1 MLYSRERLLDLEAER
16 LAPYAQKAR
25 DTRGRK
31 YPEPESPYRTPFQ
44 KDRDRILHTTAF
56 RRLEYK
62 TQVFPNWAGDYYR
75 TRLTHTLEVV
85 QVARSIA
92 RALGLNEDLTEA
104 IALSHDLG
112 HPPFGHTG
120 EKVLNELM
128 RDHGGFEHNAQALR
142 ILTQLEVR
150 YPSFKGLN
158 LTHEVL
164 EGIATHEAAY
174 TPGFKPEYE
183 GKGTLEAQVVDL
195 SDAIAYAAHDLD
207 DGLRSG
213 LLRPQ
218 ELTEV
223 PFLAEL
229 AREAGYP
236 GVIYLSSFSKVLAPG
251 LRVAFVVA
259 RPEAILKLTQAKQG
273 VDLHTPVLNQILVHE
288 LVKEG
293 FPERLE
299 RIRTTYKAKA
309 QAMLEA
315 LDREMPKEVA
325 YTRPKGGMFVWMTLP
340 EGLSAEALFRQALE
354 ENVAFVPG
362 GPFFANGG
370 GENTLRLSYATLDR
384 ERIQEGVRRL
394 GQALKG
400 LLAVV

>member
-128 RDHGGFEHNAQALR
+128 RDHGGFEHNAHALR
-142 ILTQLEVR
+142 ILTELEVR

-229 AREAGYP
+229 AREEGLD
-236 GVIYLSSFSKVLAPG
+236 LS
-251 LRVAFVVA
+251 
-259 RPEAILKLTQAKQG
+259 ELTE
-273 VDLHTPVLNQILVHE
+273 LSRRILVRQLLGFFITASIEATHQR
-288 LVKEG
+288 VEG
-293 FPERLE
+293 AGVRSPEEVRRHPERLAALTPEAE
-299 RIRTTYKAKA
+299 RAHRELKAFLMERFYRHPEVLRERRKAEIVLENLFRTYTRYPE
-309 QAMLEA
+309 L
-315 LDREMPKEVA
+315 LPKEVQA
-325 YTRPKGGMFVWMTLP
+325 RIPE
-340 EGLSAEALFRQALE
+340 EGLERAVCDYIAGMTDRYALDAYRKLF
-354 ENVAFVPG
+354 P
-362 GPFFANGG
+362 
-370 GENTLRLSYATLDR
+370 
-384 ERIQEGVRRL
+384 
-394 GQALKG
+394 
-400 LLAVV
+400 

>member
-128 RDHGGFEHNAQALR
+128 RDHGGFEHNAHALR
-142 ILTQLEVR
+142 ILTELEVR

-229 AREAGYP
+229 AREEGLD
-236 GVIYLSSFSKVLAPG
+236 LS
-251 LRVAFVVA
+251 
-259 RPEAILKLTQAKQG
+259 ELTE
-273 VDLHTPVLNQILVHE
+273 LSRRILVRQLLGFFITASIEATHQR
-288 LVKEG
+288 VEG
-293 FPERLE
+293 AGVRSPEEVRRHPERLAALTPEAE
-299 RIRTTYKAKA
+299 RAHRELKAFLMERFYRHPEVLRERRKAEIVLENLFRTYTRYPE
-309 QAMLEA
+309 L
-315 LDREMPKEVA
+315 LPKEVQA
-325 YTRPKGGMFVWMTLP
+325 RIPE
-340 EGLSAEALFRQALE
+340 EGLERAVCDYIAGMTDRYALE
-354 ENVAFVPG
+354 AYRKLFP
-362 GPFFANGG
+362 
-370 GENTLRLSYATLDR
+370 
-384 ERIQEGVRRL
+384 
-394 GQALKG
+394 
-400 LLAVV
+400 

>member
-1 MLYSRERLLDLEAER
+1 LACSYSRERLLDLEAER

-31 YPEPESPYRTPFQ
+31 HPEPESPYRTPFQ

-128 RDHGGFEHNAQALR
+128 RDHGGFEHNAHALR
-142 ILTQLEVR
+142 ILTELEVR

-229 AREAGYP
+229 AREEGLD
-236 GVIYLSSFSKVLAPG
+236 LS
-251 LRVAFVVA
+251 
-259 RPEAILKLTQAKQG
+259 ELTE
-273 VDLHTPVLNQILVHE
+273 LSRRILVRQLLGFFITASIEATHQR
-288 LVKEG
+288 VEG
-293 FPERLE
+293 AGVRSPEEVRRHPERLAALTPEAE
-299 RIRTTYKAKA
+299 RAHRELKAFLMERFYRHPEVLRERRKAEIVLENLFRTYTRYPE
-309 QAMLEA
+309 L
-315 LDREMPKEVA
+315 LPKEVQA
-325 YTRPKGGMFVWMTLP
+325 RIPE
-340 EGLSAEALFRQALE
+340 EGLERAVCDYIAGMTDRYALE
-354 ENVAFVPG
+354 AYRKLFP
-362 GPFFANGG
+362 
-370 GENTLRLSYATLDR
+370 
-384 ERIQEGVRRL
+384 
-394 GQALKG
+394 
-400 LLAVV
+400 

>member
-31 YPEPESPYRTPFQ
+31 HPEPESPYRTPFQ

-150 YPSFKGLN
+150 YPGFKGLN

-174 TPGFKPEYE
+174 APGFKPEYE

-229 AREAGYP
+229 AREEGLDLTELTE
-236 GVIYLSSFSKVLAPG
+236 LS
-251 LRVAFVVA
+251 R
-259 RPEAILKLTQAKQG
+259 R
-273 VDLHTPVLNQILVHE
+273 ILVRQLLGFFITASIEATHQR
-288 LVKEG
+288 VEG
-293 FPERLE
+293 AGVRSPEEVRRHPERLAALTPEAE
-299 RIRTTYKAKA
+299 RAHRELKAFLMERFYRHPEVLRERRKAEIVLENLFRTYTRYPE
-309 QAMLEA
+309 L
-315 LDREMPKEVA
+315 LPKEVQA
-325 YTRPKGGMFVWMTLP
+325 RIPE
-340 EGLSAEALFRQALE
+340 EGLERAVCDYIAGMTDRYALE
-354 ENVAFVPG
+354 AYRKLFP
-362 GPFFANGG
+362 
-370 GENTLRLSYATLDR
+370 
-384 ERIQEGVRRL
+384 
-394 GQALKG
+394 
-400 LLAVV
+400 

>member
-31 YPEPESPYRTPFQ
+31 HPEPESPYRTPFQ

-128 RDHGGFEHNAQALR
+128 RDHGGFEHNAHALR
-142 ILTQLEVR
+142 ILTELEVR

-229 AREAGYP
+229 AREEGLD
-236 GVIYLSSFSKVLAPG
+236 LS
-251 LRVAFVVA
+251 
-259 RPEAILKLTQAKQG
+259 ELTE
-273 VDLHTPVLNQILVHE
+273 LSRRILVRQLLGFFITASIEATHQR
-288 LVKEG
+288 VEG
-293 FPERLE
+293 AGVRSPEEVRRHPERLAALTPEAE
-299 RIRTTYKAKA
+299 RAHRELKAFLMERFYRHPEVLRERRKAEIVLENLFRTYTRYPE
-309 QAMLEA
+309 L
-315 LDREMPKEVA
+315 LPKEVQA
-325 YTRPKGGMFVWMTLP
+325 RIPE
-340 EGLSAEALFRQALE
+340 EGLERAVCDYIAGMTDRYALE
-354 ENVAFVPG
+354 AYRKLFP
-362 GPFFANGG
+362 
-370 GENTLRLSYATLDR
+370 
-384 ERIQEGVRRL
+384 
-394 GQALKG
+394 
-400 LLAVV
+400 

>member
-128 RDHGGFEHNAQALR
+128 QAYGGFEHNAQALR

-150 YPSFKGLN
+150 YPGFKGLN

-229 AREAGYP
+229 AREEGLD
-236 GVIYLSSFSKVLAPG
+236 LS
-251 LRVAFVVA
+251 
-259 RPEAILKLTQAKQG
+259 ELTE
-273 VDLHTPVLNQILVHE
+273 LSRRILVRQLLGFFITASIEATHQR
-288 LVKEG
+288 VEG
-293 FPERLE
+293 AGVRSPEEVRRHPERLAALTPEAE
-299 RIRTTYKAKA
+299 RAHRELKAFLMERFYRHPEVLRERRKAEIVLEKLFHTYTHYPEI
-309 QAMLEA
+309 L
-315 LDREMPKEVA
+315 PKEVQA
-325 YTRPKGGMFVWMTLP
+325 RIPE
-340 EGLSAEALFRQALE
+340 EGLERAVCDYIAGMTDRYALE
-354 ENVAFVPG
+354 AYRKLFP
-362 GPFFANGG
+362 
-370 GENTLRLSYATLDR
+370 
-384 ERIQEGVRRL
+384 
-394 GQALKG
+394 
-400 LLAVV
+400 

>member
-1 MLYSRERLLDLEAER
+1 MLYSRARLLELEAEK

-25 DTRGRK
+25 DTRGRTH
-31 YPEPESPYRTPFQ
+31 PEPESPYRTPYQ

-128 RDHGGFEHNAQALR
+128 QAHGGFEHNAQALR
-142 ILTQLEVR
+142 ILTELEVR

-158 LTHEVL
+158 LTYEVL

-174 TPGFKPEYE
+174 DPGFKAEYE

-213 LLRPQ
+213 LLRPE
-218 ELTEV
+218 ELAEV
-223 PFLAEL
+223 PFLQEL
-229 AREAGYP
+229 AQEEGLDLSRLTELSRRILVRQLLGFLITATIEATHEEVEKAGIRSAEEVRRYP
-236 GVIYLSSFSKVLAPG
+236 KRLAT
-251 LRVAFVVA
+251 LT
-259 RPEAILKLTQAKQG
+259 PEAERAHQELKAFLKERFYRHPEVLRERRKAEIVLEQLFHTYTRYPEIL
-273 VDLHTPVLNQILVHE
+273 
-288 LVKEG
+288 
-293 FPERLE
+293 
-299 RIRTTYKAKA
+299 
-309 QAMLEA
+309 
-315 LDREMPKEVA
+315 PKEVQA
-325 YTRPKGGMFVWMTLP
+325 RIPKGGLERAVCDYIAGMTD
-340 EGLSAEALFRQALE
+340 RYALE
-354 ENVAFVPG
+354 AYRKLFP
-362 GPFFANGG
+362 
-370 GENTLRLSYATLDR
+370 
-384 ERIQEGVRRL
+384 
-394 GQALKG
+394 
-400 LLAVV
+400 

>member
-128 RDHGGFEHNAQALR
+128 QDHGGFEHNAHALR

-150 YPSFKGLN
+150 YPGFKGLN

-174 TPGFKPEYE
+174 APGFKPEYE
-183 GKGTLEAQVVDL
+183 GRGTLEAQVVDL

-229 AREAGYP
+229 AREEGLD
-236 GVIYLSSFSKVLAPG
+236 LS
-251 LRVAFVVA
+251 
-259 RPEAILKLTQAKQG
+259 ELTE
-273 VDLHTPVLNQILVHE
+273 LSRRILVRQLLGFFITASIEATHQR
-288 LVKEG
+288 VEG
-293 FPERLE
+293 AGVRSPEEVRRHPERLAALTPEAE
-299 RIRTTYKAKA
+299 RAHRELKAFLMERFYRHPEVLRERRKAEIVLENLFRTYTRYPE
-309 QAMLEA
+309 L
-315 LDREMPKEVA
+315 LPKEVQA
-325 YTRPKGGMFVWMTLP
+325 RIPE
-340 EGLSAEALFRQALE
+340 EGLERAVCDYIAGMTDRYALE
-354 ENVAFVPG
+354 AYRKLFP
-362 GPFFANGG
+362 
-370 GENTLRLSYATLDR
+370 
-384 ERIQEGVRRL
+384 
-394 GQALKG
+394 
-400 LLAVV
+400 

>member
-31 YPEPESPYRTPFQ
+31 HPEPESPYRTPFQ

-128 RDHGGFEHNAQALR
+128 RDHGGFEHNAHALR
-142 ILTQLEVR
+142 ILTELEVR

-229 AREAGYP
+229 AREEGLD
-236 GVIYLSSFSKVLAPG
+236 LS
-251 LRVAFVVA
+251 
-259 RPEAILKLTQAKQG
+259 ELTE
-273 VDLHTPVLNQILVHE
+273 LSRRILVRQLLGFFITASIEATHQR
-288 LVKEG
+288 VEG
-293 FPERLE
+293 AGVRSPEEVRRHPERLAALTPEAE
-299 RIRTTYKAKA
+299 RAHRELKAFLMERFYRHPEVLRERRKAEIVLENLFRTYSRYPE
-309 QAMLEA
+309 L
-315 LDREMPKEVA
+315 LPKEVQA
-325 YTRPKGGMFVWMTLP
+325 RIPE
-340 EGLSAEALFRQALE
+340 EGLERAVCDYIAGMTDRYALE
-354 ENVAFVPG
+354 AYRKLFP
-362 GPFFANGG
+362 
-370 GENTLRLSYATLDR
+370 
-384 ERIQEGVRRL
+384 
-394 GQALKG
+394 
-400 LLAVV
+400 

>member
-1 MLYSRERLLDLEAER
+1 MFFSRERLLELEAER
-16 LAPYAQKAR
+16 LAPYAQKAK

-31 YPEPESPYRTPFQ
+31 HPEPESAHRTPYQ

-120 EKVLNELM
+120 ERVLNELM
-128 RDHGGFEHNAQALR
+128 RDRGGFEHNAQALR

-150 YPSFKGLN
+150 YPGFRGLN

-174 TPGFKPEYE
+174 APGFKPEYE

-213 LLRPQ
+213 LLRPE
-218 ELTEV
+218 ELLEV
-223 PFLAEL
+223 PLLRDL
-229 AREAGYP
+229 AREEGLDFLRFSELSRRVLVRQLLGYLIP
-236 GVIYLSSFSKVLAPG
+236 AAIEATH
-251 LRVAFVVA
+251 LRVEGAGV
-259 RPEAILKLTQAKQG
+259 RSPEE
-273 VDLHTPVLNQILVHE
+273 VRRY
-288 LVKEG
+288 
-293 FPERLE
+293 PERLAALSPEAE
-299 RIRTTYKAKA
+299 RAHRELKAFLMERFYRHPEVLRERRKAEIVLENLFRTYV
-309 QAMLEA
+309 QYPEIL
-315 LDREMPKEVA
+315 PKEVQA
-325 YTRPKGGMFVWMTLP
+325 RIPE
-340 EGLSAEALFRQALE
+340 EGLERAVCDYIAGMTDRYALE
-354 ENVAFVPG
+354 AYRKLFP
-362 GPFFANGG
+362 
-370 GENTLRLSYATLDR
+370 
-384 ERIQEGVRRL
+384 
-394 GQALKG
+394 
-400 LLAVV
+400 

>member
-31 YPEPESPYRTPFQ
+31 HPEPESPYRTPFQ

-150 YPSFKGLN
+150 YPGFKGLN

-174 TPGFKPEYE
+174 APGFKPEYE

-229 AREAGYP
+229 AREEGLDLTELTE
-236 GVIYLSSFSKVLAPG
+236 LS
-251 LRVAFVVA
+251 R
-259 RPEAILKLTQAKQG
+259 R
-273 VDLHTPVLNQILVHE
+273 ILVRQLLGFFITAAIEATHQR
-288 LVKEG
+288 VEG
-293 FPERLE
+293 AGVRSPEEVRRHPERLAALTPEAE
-299 RIRTTYKAKA
+299 RAHRELKAFLMERFYRHPEVLRERRKAEIVLENLFRTYTRYPE
-309 QAMLEA
+309 L
-315 LDREMPKEVA
+315 LPKEVQA
-325 YTRPKGGMFVWMTLP
+325 RIPE
-340 EGLSAEALFRQALE
+340 EGLERAVCDYIAGMTDRYALE
-354 ENVAFVPG
+354 AYRKLFP
-362 GPFFANGG
+362 
-370 GENTLRLSYATLDR
+370 
-384 ERIQEGVRRL
+384 
-394 GQALKG
+394 
-400 LLAVV
+400 

>member
-1 MLYSRERLLDLEAER
+1 MLYSRERFLDLEAER

-229 AREAGYP
+229 AREEGLD
-236 GVIYLSSFSKVLAPG
+236 LS
-251 LRVAFVVA
+251 
-259 RPEAILKLTQAKQG
+259 ELTE
-273 VDLHTPVLNQILVHE
+273 LSRRILVRQLLGFFITASIEATHQR
-288 LVKEG
+288 VEG
-293 FPERLE
+293 AGVRSPEEVRRHPERLAALTPEAE
-299 RIRTTYKAKA
+299 RAHRELKAFLMERFYRHPEVLRERRKAEIVLEKLFHTYTHYPEI
-309 QAMLEA
+309 L
-315 LDREMPKEVA
+315 PKEVQA
-325 YTRPKGGMFVWMTLP
+325 RIPEEGVERAVCDYIAGMTD
-340 EGLSAEALFRQALE
+340 RYALE
-354 ENVAFVPG
+354 AYRKLFP
-362 GPFFANGG
+362 
-370 GENTLRLSYATLDR
+370 
-384 ERIQEGVRRL
+384 
-394 GQALKG
+394 
-400 LLAVV
+400 

>member
-31 YPEPESPYRTPFQ
+31 YPEPESRYRTPFQ

-92 RALGLNEDLTEA
+92 RALGLNEDLSEA

-120 EKVLNELM
+120 EKVLNQLM
-128 RDHGGFEHNAQALR
+128 GDHGGFEHNAQALR

-150 YPSFKGLN
+150 YPGFKGLN

-174 TPGFKPEYE
+174 APGFKPGYE
-183 GKGTLEAQVVDL
+183 GRGTLEAQVVDL

-229 AREAGYP
+229 AREEGLDLSELTELSRRILVRQLLGFFITAAIEATHQRVEGAGVRSP
-236 GVIYLSSFSKVLAPG
+236 EEVRRHPEGLAA
-251 LRVAFVVA
+251 LT
-259 RPEAILKLTQAKQG
+259 PEAERAHRELKAFLMERFYHHPEVLRERRKAEIVLENLFRTYTQYPEIL
-273 VDLHTPVLNQILVHE
+273 
-288 LVKEG
+288 
-293 FPERLE
+293 
-299 RIRTTYKAKA
+299 
-309 QAMLEA
+309 
-315 LDREMPKEVA
+315 PKEVQA
-325 YTRPKGGMFVWMTLP
+325 RIPEEGVERAVCDYLAGMTD
-340 EGLSAEALFRQALE
+340 RYALE
-354 ENVAFVPG
+354 AYRKLFP
-362 GPFFANGG
+362 
-370 GENTLRLSYATLDR
+370 
-384 ERIQEGVRRL
+384 
-394 GQALKG
+394 
-400 LLAVV
+400 

>member
-1 MLYSRERLLDLEAER
+1 MLIGRERLLEEESKR

-31 YPEPESPYRTPFQ
+31 HPEPESPYRTPYQ

-150 YPSFKGLN
+150 YPGFKGLN

-174 TPGFKPEYE
+174 APGFKPEYE
-183 GKGTLEAQVVDL
+183 GRGTLEAQVVDL

-213 LLRPQ
+213 LLRPE
-218 ELTEV
+218 ELNGVT
-223 PFLAEL
+223 LLQEL
-229 AREAGYP
+229 AREEGLDLQRFTELSRRILVRQLLGFLITAAIEATHAAVEGS
-236 GVIYLSSFSKVLAPG
+236 GVRNAEDVRRHPKRLAA
-251 LRVAFVVA
+251 LT
-259 RPEAILKLTQAKQG
+259 PEAEQAHRELKAFLMERFYR
-273 VDLHTPVLNQILVHE
+273 HPEVLRERRKAEIVLENLFSTYTRYPE
-288 LVKEG
+288 L
-293 FPERLE
+293 L
-299 RIRTTYKAKA
+299 
-309 QAMLEA
+309 
-315 LDREMPKEVA
+315 PKEVQA
-325 YTRPKGGMFVWMTLP
+325 RIPE
-340 EGLSAEALFRQALE
+340 EGLERAVCDYLAGMTDRYALE
-354 ENVAFVPG
+354 AYRKLFP
-362 GPFFANGG
+362 
-370 GENTLRLSYATLDR
+370 
-384 ERIQEGVRRL
+384 
-394 GQALKG
+394 
-400 LLAVV
+400 